1 MANIENAG
9 YLGSGFNIGAQSPLD
24 SRLRVQTL
32 DDLTNITSW
41 DKAKFPPYN
50 GMIVSVMESGKVYV
64 LIDESNPYTMN
75 SWRLQTDLD
84 WIEL

>member
-32 DDLTNITSW
+32 DDLTNITS
-41 DKAKFPPYN
+41 
-50 GMIVSVMESGKVYV
+50 
-64 LIDESNPYTMN
+64 
-75 SWRLQTDLD
+75 
-84 WIEL
+84 

>member
-1 MANIENAG
+1 
-9 YLGSGFNIGAQSPLD
+9 
-24 SRLRVQTL
+24 
-32 DDLTNITSW
+32 
-41 DKAKFPPYN
+41 
-50 GMIVSVMESGKVYV
+50 MIVSVIESGKVYV